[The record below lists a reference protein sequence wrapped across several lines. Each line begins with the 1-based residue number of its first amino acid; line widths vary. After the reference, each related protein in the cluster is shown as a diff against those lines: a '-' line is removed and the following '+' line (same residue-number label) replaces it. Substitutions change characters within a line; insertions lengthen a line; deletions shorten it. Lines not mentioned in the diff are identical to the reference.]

1 MDEKI
6 KNDEKNIMLVRDAS
20 KNGKIEAVSQIDEN
34 GNIQTVAAASSN
46 LANLFNVYTNDSAIE
61 AFLKKFIEEMQAPVK
76 TGISDIFIM
85 PVAVLEKLFKVDLD
99 PQLMEHYRV
108 DPAAELSR
116 IEQLRDEGQ
125 RFQPMDISKIDRA
138 DMERKGIRM
147 EDLEPHIRAMAYGHK
162 SHGLIEMYPEMEPGG
177 MRVTTKGRVSLEEQP
192 DGSLKVIPH
201 YYREKCDLDA
211 PFHGVLL
218 DEETKRNIT
227 ETRHA
232 GKVLELELEEG
243 KLTPCFV
250 SRDKWTNELV
260 AMPVSEIERFS
271 RLKNVELSE
280 GKQIDLFSGGKVLL
294 EGYTTRSG
302 YKRDAYIQIDASERN
317 IEFDHSGLD
326 RKRYQEQNRE
336 IYQQKRVEEGNALPA
351 QQRSMF
357 IPQRL
362 FGVEVPKEAYIQW
375 QEAMNFPE
383 KQKDVKAV
391 YMRGLQFPGSAER
404 VDRWVKP
411 NFEEQ
416 RIRTYRWNPDYA
428 RRQSN
433 TTQQLAPQQPAQAQP
448 DKPRESQAQ
457 PRQEVRQR
465 QAPQQRKSRSKGVGG
480 L

>member
-6 KNDEKNIMLVRDAS
+6 KNDEKNVMLVRDA
-20 KNGKIEAVSQIDEN
+20 GKKGTIEAVSQIDEN

-61 AFLKKFIEEMQAPVK
+61 SFLKKFLEEMQAPVK

-85 PVAVLEKLFKVDLD
+85 PEAVLEKLFKVDLD
-99 PQLMEHYRV
+99 PQLLEHYRV

-138 DMERKGIRM
+138 DMERKGIRL
-147 EDLEPHIRAMAYGHK
+147 EDLKPHLKAMSYGHK

-271 RLKNVELSE
+271 RLKNVELTE

-336 IYQQKRVEEGNALPA
+336 IYQQKRAEEGNALPSK
-351 QQRSMF
+351 QQGMF

-375 QEAMNFPE
+375 QEALNFPE

-391 YMRGLQFPGSAER
+391 YMRGLQFPGSAEQ

-428 RRQSN
+428 RRQAP
-433 TTQQLAPQQPAQAQP
+433 TAQQQAPQQSAQTQP
-448 DKPRESQAQ
+448 GKPRENQAQ

-465 QAPQQRKSRSKGVGG
+465 QVPQQRKSRSKGVGG

>member
-1 MDEKI
+1 
-6 KNDEKNIMLVRDAS
+6 MLVRDAG
-20 KNGKIEAVSQIDEN
+20 KNGKIEAVSQIDED

-85 PVAVLEKLFKVDLD
+85 PVAVLDKLFKVDLA

-147 EDLEPHIRAMAYGHK
+147 EDLEPHLRAMSYGHK

-218 DEETKRNIT
+218 DEETKRHIT
-227 ETRHA
+227 EPRHA

-317 IEFDHSGLD
+317 IELDHSGVD

-336 IYQQKRVEEGNALPA
+336 IYQQKRAEEGNALPSK
-351 QQRSMF
+351 QQGMF

-375 QEAMNFPE
+375 QEALNFPE

-428 RRQSN
+428 RRQTT
-433 TTQQLAPQQPAQAQP
+433 TTQQQAPQQPAQAQP

>member
-1 MDEKI
+1 
-6 KNDEKNIMLVRDAS
+6 
-20 KNGKIEAVSQIDEN
+20 
-34 GNIQTVAAASSN
+34 
-46 LANLFNVYTNDSAIE
+46 
-61 AFLKKFIEEMQAPVK
+61 
-76 TGISDIFIM
+76 M
-85 PVAVLEKLFKVDLD
+85 PEAVLEKLFKVDLD
-99 PQLMEHYRV
+99 PQLLEHYRV

-125 RFQPMDISKIDRA
+125 RFQPLDISKIDLA
-138 DMERKGIRM
+138 DMERKGIRL
-147 EDLEPHIRAMAYGHK
+147 EDLEPHLKAMSYGHK

-336 IYQQKRVEEGNALPA
+336 IYQQKRIEEGNALPT

-375 QEAMNFPE
+375 QEALNFPE

-391 YMRGLQFPGSAER
+391 YMRGLQFPGSAEQ

-428 RRQSN
+428 RRQAT
-433 TTQQLAPQQPAQAQP
+433 TTQQQAPRQPAQTQP

>member
-1 MDEKI
+1 M
-6 KNDEKNIMLVRDAS
+6 
-20 KNGKIEAVSQIDEN
+20 
-34 GNIQTVAAASSN
+34 
-46 LANLFNVYTNDSAIE
+46 

-85 PVAVLEKLFKVDLD
+85 PVAVLDKLFKVDLD

-108 DPAAELSR
+108 NPAAELSR

-147 EDLEPHIRAMAYGHK
+147 EDLEPHLRAMSYGHK

-336 IYQQKRVEEGNALPA
+336 IYQQKRIEEGNALPT

-375 QEAMNFPE
+375 QEALNFPE

-404 VDRWVKP
+404 GDRWVKP

-433 TTQQLAPQQPAQAQP
+433 TPQQQAPQQPTQVQP

-457 PRQEVRQR
+457 TRQEVRQK

>member
-1 MDEKI
+1 MYQQI
-6 KNDEKNIMLVRDAS
+6 K
-20 KNGKIEAVSQIDEN
+20 
-34 GNIQTVAAASSN
+34 
-46 LANLFNVYTNDSAIE
+46 
-61 AFLKKFIEEMQAPVK
+61 
-76 TGISDIFIM
+76 
-85 PVAVLEKLFKVDLD
+85 
-99 PQLMEHYRV
+99 
-108 DPAAELSR
+108 
-116 IEQLRDEGQ
+116 
-125 RFQPMDISKIDRA
+125 RFYWYP
-138 DMERKGIRM
+138 
-147 EDLEPHIRAMAYGHK
+147 EPHLKAMSYGHK

-232 GKVLELELEEG
+232 GKVLELELKEG

-336 IYQQKRVEEGNALPA
+336 IYQQKRAEEGNALPSK
-351 QQRSMF
+351 QQGMF

-375 QEAMNFPE
+375 QEALNFPE

-391 YMRGLQFPGSAER
+391 YMRGLQFPGSAEQ

-428 RRQSN
+428 RRQTT
-433 TTQQLAPQQPAQAQP
+433 TTQQQAPQQPAQAQP

-465 QAPQQRKSRSKGVGG
+465 QAPQQRKGRSKGVGG

>member
-1 MDEKI
+1 
-6 KNDEKNIMLVRDAS
+6 MLVRDAG
-20 KNGKIEAVSQIDEN
+20 KNGKIEAVSQIDED

-85 PVAVLEKLFKVDLD
+85 PVAVLDKLFKVDLD
-99 PQLMEHYRV
+99 PQLMGHYRV

-147 EDLEPHIRAMAYGHK
+147 EDLEPHLRAMSYGHK

-336 IYQQKRVEEGNALPA
+336 IYQQKRIEEGNALPT

-375 QEAMNFPE
+375 QEALNFPE

-428 RRQSN
+428 RRQAT
-433 TTQQLAPQQPAQAQP
+433 TTQQQAPRQPAQTQP

-465 QAPQQRKSRSKGVGG
+465 QAPQQRKNRSKGVGG